1 MRTKM
6 KSFIVILAL
15 LLVFS
20 LNITKTEAKEV
31 DWEAFSRG
39 LNTALQSSNIGLQQS
54 AMRLV
59 IKYGGDRV
67 NVKESLDHVIKIY
80 KEPVDDETRELALR
94 TIYLIDKKK
103 VATLLLDELE
113 AGMGSTVAKIDAL
126 RGTK

>member
-59 IKYGGDRV
+59 M
-67 NVKESLDHVIKIY
+67 
-80 KEPVDDETRELALR
+80 TRL
-94 TIYLIDKKK
+94 TSSGK
-103 VATLLLDELE
+103 
-113 AGMGSTVAKIDAL
+113 G
-126 RGTK
+126 